1 MLMFLIVDVVDF
13 LKNWQ
18 RNICSQVFILINVEA
33 DRTINNREAWYNISY
48 FDGGLLNFLLI
59 KASLNYQPCL
69 VILDSYFQNT
79 NLIQYDSQIIDHNF
93 PNMQT

>member
-1 MLMFLIVDVVDF
+1 MLKQI
-13 LKNWQ
+13 
-18 RNICSQVFILINVEA
+18 E
-33 DRTINNREAWYNISY
+33 RTISNREAWYNISC

-69 VILDSYFQNT
+69 VLLDSYFQNT
-79 NLIQYDSQIIDHNF
+79 NLIQYDAENIDNNF